1 MAVTKSQIIQKI
13 AEDAGISKVQAKA
26 ALDSLVAQVYKG
38 AKATEGITIP
48 GIGKLIKV
56 QRKARTARNPATGE
70 QIKIKAGKVLKF
82 RIAKAAKDAVLGAK
96 K

>member
-1 MAVTKSQIIQKI
+1 M
-13 AEDAGISKVQAKA
+13 
-26 ALDSLVAQVYKG
+26 DSLVGQVYKG
-38 AKATEGITIP
+38 AKAPEGITIP